1 MSRVR
6 RTLFFALALIALLAA
21 AWAGLWHYGAGK
33 VDATITRIMER
44 EATTGRDVSC
54 ASRDISGFPFAMT
67 VHCDKPRLE
76 IGRPTGKLV
85 MAGQSLSGSSG
96 VSALGHAMLTA
107 EGPVTI
113 EGPGISGA
121 EAQWRSLVATLVL
134 GFQGFDH
141 AGLMA
146 DMPSFRVRSGQ
157 NMIASTA
164 DRLEVDARPDAQRPA
179 GDDAIAVK
187 GTLTHLA
194 SPLLD
199 SLSGETSLAD
209 GTLEASI
216 SHASAFRPAA
226 EQAHPLALERWRI
239 AGGTAHIT
247 KADLTK
253 GPIRMVIAGDLGLDD
268 AHRLKGRLDA
278 KLEGVDTL
286 VQRLQ
291 IPKIAVN
298 LVKMSG
304 GKVSLPIEL
313 ADGRVTASFGPVAV
327 SLPVV
332 LLPLY

>member
-1 MSRVR
+1 
-6 RTLFFALALIALLAA
+6 
-21 AWAGLWHYGAGK
+21 
-33 VDATITRIMER
+33 MER
-44 EATTGRDVSC
+44 EASAGRDVSC

-85 MAGQSLSGSSG
+85 VAGQALSGSSG
-96 VSALGHAMLTA
+96 VKELGHAVLTV

-121 EAQWRSLVATLVL
+121 EAQWRSLIATIVL

-141 AGLMA
+141 AGLTA

-179 GDDAIAVK
+179 SDDAIAVK
-187 GTLTHLA
+187 GTLAHLA

-199 SLSGETSLAD
+199 AFSGETGLAD

-247 KADLTK
+247 RADLTK
-253 GPIRMVIAGDLGLDD
+253 GPIRMTITGDLALDD

-286 VQRLQ
+286 MQRLP
-291 IPKIAVN
+291 IPKIGVN
-298 LVKMSG
+298 AIKASG
-304 GKVSLPIEL
+304 GKIGLPIEL
-313 ADGRVTASFGPVAV
+313 ADGRVTAIFGPFPVP
-327 SLPVV
+327 LPVV